1 MEDFKIC
8 SETGTKITRDM
19 VIGCISDTF
28 KSANGFRPR
37 HIDFST
43 FTFDELG
50 DYLTEVQEQAET
62 EWKREVKYEREQRKI
77 RSRSEKRY
85 QKIRKAAKS
94 VFAPDTFTLADVM
107 A

>member
-1 MEDFKIC
+1 MIMSDFRIC
-8 SETGTKITRDM
+8 AETGVKITRDM

-37 HIDFST
+37 HIDFSEYS
-43 FTFDELG
+43 FDELG
-50 DYLTEVQEQAET
+50 DYLTEVQEDAER
-62 EWKREVKYEREQRKI
+62 EWKREVIWEREQRKE

-94 VFAPDTFTLADVM
+94 GSNHF
-107 A
+107 